1 MIAICLLN
9 VISYFSSIYIP
20 WSMYT
25 CYKIHIMLW
34 VNNGQYSMQL
44 QQLIMTG
51 VSGITHFSYL
61 RPIANELELSSFESN
76 NYSLMPIF
84 VSLAYLPTHVLNDL
98 PTMLCYVA
106 FPYNNSNSYHLYY
119 YTYKYYTYACFQIM
133 LFTCRNIFT
142 PFCVVLFYFQGK
154 RSPLLNIFPL
164 AQAPVFFFFA
174 TDLEEVLL
182 ILFISLNVILRT
194 HILCM

>member
-1 MIAICLLN
+1 
-9 VISYFSSIYIP
+9 
-20 WSMYT
+20 
-25 CYKIHIMLW
+25 
-34 VNNGQYSMQL
+34 MQL

-51 VSGITHFSYL
+51 VSGVTHLSYL

-84 VSLAYLPTHVLNDL
+84 VSLSYLPTHVLNDL
-98 PTMLCYVA
+98 LTMLCYVA

-164 AQAPVFFFFA
+164 AQAPVFFLRL
-174 TDLEEVLL
+174 TWKKYY
-182 ILFISLNVILRT
+182 LFYLFL
-194 HILCM
+194 